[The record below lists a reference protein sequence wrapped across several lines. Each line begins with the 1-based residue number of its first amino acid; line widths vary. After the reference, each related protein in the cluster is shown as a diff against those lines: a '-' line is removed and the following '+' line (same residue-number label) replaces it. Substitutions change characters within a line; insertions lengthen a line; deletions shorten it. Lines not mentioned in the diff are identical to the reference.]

1 MADAAAEQTVPGAG
15 CSRYQPSVC
24 VGIAALVPFF
34 GDIGTRHLSA
44 PIALA
49 RSSELCSQLH
59 SELSSLLCSL
69 LAHILGALSSL
80 TGFAGTLLPFFVQ
93 DVLHSSRSWVG
104 IAITAQYA
112 AATIGL
118 ATIGLL
124 SDHYGHRRTL
134 LGVMA
139 LNVCALNM
147 QGWVRSIPTLIV
159 ARITLGL
166 VSSYG
171 IGLTWVSRQAKMI
184 CPPHLSHTQFVTRRF
199 GTHRC
204 VKPMCHTPM
213 CHTRLVSAFATPCSF
228 SPFVTPCSPPVFVT
242 LH

>member
-1 MADAAAEQTVPGAG
+1 MPPRSRRSRGQAAVGTSPRCAWASQHSSHSLATLVRAIFL
-15 CSRYQPSVC
+15 RPSLLL
-24 VGIAALVPFF
+24 AA
-34 GDIGTRHLSA
+34 RSS
-44 PIALA
+44 A

-171 IGLTWVSRQAKMI
+171 IGLTWVSRQARLFI
-184 CPPHLSHTQFVTRRF
+184 YLFIF
-199 GTHRC
+199 GGSSLRTG
-204 VKPMCHTPM
+204 
-213 CHTRLVSAFATPCSF
+213 SD
-228 SPFVTPCSPPVFVT
+228 SPG
-242 LH
+242 

>member
-1 MADAAAEQTVPGAG
+1 MADAAPEQTVPGAG

-59 SELSSLLCSL
+59 SELSSLLYSL

-80 TGFAGTLLPFFVQ
+80 TGVAGTLLPFFVQ

-112 AATIGL
+112 AATFGL
-118 ATIGLL
+118 ATIGLV

-139 LNVCALNM
+139 LNVCALNI

-171 IGLTWVSRQAKMI
+171 IGLTWVSRQAKI
-184 CPPHLSHTQFVTRRF
+184 IYLFID
-199 GTHRC
+199 C
-204 VKPMCHTPM
+204 VG
-213 CHTRLVSAFATPCSF
+213 LVSSYGIGLTWVSRQVRLLSLFCGGGSSLRTGSD
-228 SPFVTPCSPPVFVT
+228 SSG
-242 LH
+242 